1 MGEITEETHVQ
12 MGQRL
17 ALDLAPMDLGE
28 MVQTVVQD
36 VAETNAARAVAP
48 VAVRVA
54 VDVRVPGER
63 PRLER
68 VGQNIVENAMKYC
81 QDAVPVHVEVGQQDQ
96 WAVLTVRDHGIRIPA
111 GELAHIV
118 THFYRASTAKGIMG
132 TGLGLAGTTSVVKQ
146 HGGQI
151 SLWRAPWAGERS

>member
-54 VDVRVPGER
+54 ADVRVPGDR

-68 VGQNIVENAMKYC
+68 VGQ
-81 QDAVPVHVEVGQQDQ
+81 
-96 WAVLTVRDHGIRIPA
+96 
-111 GELAHIV
+111 
-118 THFYRASTAKGIMG
+118 
-132 TGLGLAGTTSVVKQ
+132 TS
-146 HGGQI
+146 
-151 SLWRAPWAGERS
+151 WRTP